1 MAATV
6 LAEEVSSGESAMR
19 SRFGKAHA
27 DEVRSQPASTRTAVG
42 TTIPISS
49 ACRLRLASA
58 GAAACHADQGEPI
71 HGARTEMVAPGP
83 LRSKMFTGMI
93 RTWIRL
99 PWVKF
104 ERETDGVLAV
114 RSMTYLLPGVRK

>member
-1 MAATV
+1 M
-6 LAEEVSSGESAMR
+6 
-19 SRFGKAHA
+19 
-27 DEVRSQPASTRTAVG
+27 
-42 TTIPISS
+42 PIK
-49 ACRLRLASA
+49 
-58 GAAACHADQGEPI
+58 GEPI